1 MGVSMEDL
9 SGIESRRPSAG
20 PTGRSHDSQ
29 NITARL
35 LEAAV
40 EVFGERGYEAARIHE
55 VARRCGLTTG
65 AVYSRWPTK
74 QELFVAVVE
83 YVTRQRTML
92 LVDSVESTAESFAL
106 LARSLLSVGDD
117 AQRDLMLEAHVAA
130 RRDEELQ
137 ARISAS
143 LTKEASA
150 LSTMVADGKTSGV
163 VDTSWSTEAIVLL
176 YQSLG
181 LGARL
186 ALSMVS
192 TAQRGATAEQWEA
205 LMARLVEAVEQVQQ
219 RR

>member
-1 MGVSMEDL
+1 MKDL

-20 PTGRSHDSQ
+20 PTGRSHQSQ
-29 NITARL
+29 DITARL

-40 EVFGERGYEAARIHE
+40 EVFGERGYEAARIYE

-83 YVTRQRTML
+83 YVTRQRAVL
-92 LVDSVESTAESFAL
+92 LVDSVESTAERFAL
-106 LARSLLSVGDD
+106 LARSLLSDGED
-117 AQRDLMLEAHVAA
+117 APRDLMLEARVAA

-143 LTKEASA
+143 LTTEASA
-150 LSTMVADGKTSGV
+150 LSAMVVDDKTSGAI
-163 VDTSWSTEAIVLL
+163 DTSWSTEAIVLL

-181 LGARL
+181 LGTRL
-186 ALSMVS
+186 ARSMVS
-192 TAQRGATAEQWEA
+192 TAQPGVTAEEWEA
-205 LMARLVEAVEQVQQ
+205 LMVRLVEVVEQVQQ